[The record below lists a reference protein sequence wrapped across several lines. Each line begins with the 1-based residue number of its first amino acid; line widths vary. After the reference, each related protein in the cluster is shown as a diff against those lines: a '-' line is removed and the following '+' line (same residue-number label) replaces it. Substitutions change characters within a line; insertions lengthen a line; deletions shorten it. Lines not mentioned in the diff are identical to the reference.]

1 MNWDAS
7 LLCLCL
13 TGKTM
18 EENLSLLAEHGRY
31 ADILELRVD
40 GLKPEERTR
49 AGRLLSATPLPV
61 ILTVRRKREG
71 GWFEGGEAD
80 RASLLT
86 RLAVEGF
93 AYLDIEEDFFSA
105 SVEEAARDGG
115 CRIIR
120 SLYDTEKVPEDL
132 FARLSKLARGPSE
145 IPKAAVTPRTTEEF
159 SRLLEV
165 FSGTRGMR
173 KILLGMGE
181 YGFATRVLAS
191 RLGSLLCY
199 SSAPGMHAAPGHVD
213 PRTLVERY
221 RFRRIG
227 PQTSVYG
234 VVGNPIM
241 HSGSP
246 LIHNAGF
253 DALGMDAV
261 YVPFLADDAAAF
273 LGAADGLGVKGLSV
287 TVPFKQAVLP
297 LCANDV
303 IAARVGACN
312 TLIRAEAIGGG
323 WAGTNTDVEGF
334 LDPLR
339 ERFGGSIPANL
350 KASVIGAGGAARAA
364 VFALTKEGA
373 EVLVLNRSPARARE
387 LAGDFRAHW
396 APLDETGIRAMRDY
410 RDLLVQ
416 TTVVG
421 MEPKSEDD
429 PLPGYV
435 FQGRETVFD
444 IVYNPPM
451 TRFLARAKEA
461 GCAIVTGRRMLL
473 AQAFAQFK
481 LFTGAD
487 YPRDLARGLDEK
499 LSQEDPG
506 RRNRLCME

>member
-1 MNWDAS
+1 MNREAG

-18 EENLSLLAEHGRY
+18 EENLSILAEHGRY

-61 ILTVRRKREG
+61 ILTVRRKSEG
-71 GWFEGGEAD
+71 GWFEGDESD
-80 RASLLT
+80 RASLLA

-93 AYLDIEEDFFSA
+93 AYIDIEEDFFSA
-105 SVEEAARDGG
+105 SVEEAARAGG

-120 SLYDTEKVPEDL
+120 SLHDTEKVPGDL
-132 FARLSKLARGPSE
+132 FARLSKLARSPAE
-145 IPKAAVTPRTTEEF
+145 IPKAAVTPRTTEEL
-159 SRLLEV
+159 SRLLDV

-181 YGFATRVLAS
+181 YGFATRVLAP
-191 RLGSLLCY
+191 RLGSFLCY
-199 SSAPGMHAAPGHVD
+199 SSAPGRHAARGHVD
-213 PRTLVERY
+213 PRTLVECY

-227 PQTSVYG
+227 PQTSVFG

-273 LGAADGLGVKGLSV
+273 LRAADVLGVQGLSV
-287 TVPFKQAVLP
+287 TVPFKKAVLP
-297 LCANDV
+297 LCKSDGT
-303 IAARVGACN
+303 AARVGACN

-323 WAGTNTDVEGF
+323 WTGTNTDVEGF
-334 LDPLR
+334 LAPLR
-339 ERFGGSIPANL
+339 EVFRGAIPAHL
-350 KASVIGAGGAARAA
+350 KVSVIGAGGAARAV
-364 VFALTKEGA
+364 VFALTGEGA
-373 EVLVLNRSPARARE
+373 EVLVLNRTPDRARK
-387 LAGDFRAHW
+387 LADDFGARW

-410 RDLLVQ
+410 GDLLVQ

-421 MEPKSEDD
+421 MEPKPGDD
-429 PLPGYV
+429 PLSGYI

-444 IVYNPPM
+444 LVYNPPI
-451 TRFLARAKEA
+451 TRFLARAKDA

-481 LFTGAD
+481 LFTGAE
-487 YPRDLARGLDEK
+487 YPRDLAGGLDDI
-499 LSQEDPG
+499 LSQRGSGTP
-506 RRNRLCME
+506 